1 MVKKSSLIGI
11 LSFLIG
17 IVLVNLI
24 GEDYFSAHG
33 IIPFWSELSTGFSN
47 VSYDRY
53 FCYILIQRLKVTIG
67 IILLANVISRELMVK
82 TAPCCLFF
90 LIGIFMTMSIMDR
103 GIYGVVIVLAAMFPQ
118 WLCYS
123 AAFLFYA
130 KCREREKGKLQMV
143 MIFVFL
149 LAGCVS
155 EAYVSPLLLKNII

>member
-24 GEDYFSAHG
+24 GEDYLSTHG

-53 FCYILIQRLKVTIG
+53 FCYILLQRLKV
-67 IILLANVISRELMVK
+67 IIVIALLTNIISRELIAK
-82 TAPCCLFF
+82 TAPCFLFF

-130 KCREREKGKLQMV
+130 KCREREKRKLQV
-143 MIFVFL
+143 AVIFVFL
-149 LAGCVS
+149 FAGCVS